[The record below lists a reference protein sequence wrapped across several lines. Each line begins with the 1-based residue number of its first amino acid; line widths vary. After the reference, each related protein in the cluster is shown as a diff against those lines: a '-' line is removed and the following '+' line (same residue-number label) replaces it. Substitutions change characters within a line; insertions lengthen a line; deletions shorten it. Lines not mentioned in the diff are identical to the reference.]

1 MSRMEFTVNNLV
13 DMVGQV
19 GLCVMD
25 TNGKD
30 VGKLMVHTATLS
42 EIDV

>member
-1 MSRMEFTVNNLV
+1 MSQVEITVNKLV
-13 DMVGQV
+13 EMVGQV

-30 VGKLMVHTATLS
+30 VGKLIVHTATLS